1 VDSLRGQLLIA
12 APALEDPNFARS
24 VVLIAH
30 HDGDG
35 AMGVVLNRPGDHVVG
50 EAVPELAD
58 VVGDDEAVFV
68 GGPVQPDGVMVL
80 AEFDDPSDAALPV
93 LAGLGFVALEAEHE
107 AVADGTRRARAF
119 AGHAGWGPGQLEG
132 ELDEEAWIVAP
143 FQPEDA
149 FTSDPGELWSRVL
162 TRKGGSYALVAKMP
176 LDPSLN

>member
-35 AMGVVLNRPGDHVVG
+35 AMGVVLNRPGELAVG
-50 EAVPELAD
+50 EAVPELGD

-93 LAGLGFVALEAEHE
+93 LDGLGFVSLEAEHE
-107 AVADGTRRARAF
+107 HVAEGTRRARAF

-132 ELDEEAWIVAP
+132 ELDEEAWIVAAFDP
-143 FQPEDA
+143 DDA
-149 FTSDPGELWSRVL
+149 FTEDPADLWSRVL